1 MNEKKSTNMYEV
13 MDLSLIV
20 ISLSVAFFTELQ
32 INCCCFLQAL
42 KEISLKRHASRDDVS
57 DLIKKQR
64 TEMSYQDELGNLE
77 EMTQKRARDDSP
89 KSDEDVSSDYKNLRP
104 KKRTKT
110 PSCNDIINSLSSSI
124 HVFSGT
130 KRKAGMLQFDY
141 NNYS

>member
-32 INCCCFLQAL
+32 INCCCLLQAL